1 MKIGNLIRIRDGP
14 WKGWAAQIID
24 DCFRITADRCTM
36 LVKLKA
42 NPELELEI
50 NVEDVESYG

>member
-24 DCFRITADRCTM
+24 DCYRITADRCTM
-36 LVKLKA
+36 LVRLKA
-42 NPELELEI
+42 NTEVELEI